1 MSFNVERDG
10 RMPELKEKIAKTIR
24 EMSVMTRIF
33 LGYLST
39 IVVGTILLLLPV
51 SSRAGSVPFTDA
63 LFTSTS
69 AACVTGLIRFD
80 TWSTWTLFGQ
90 VVLLLLIQVGGIG
103 FMTLAIMIM
112 TMTGKKIGLNPRVMM
127 QNAISAPQVG
137 GITGVAKFVLK
148 GTAIVEGVGAALLAV
163 FFIPKLGFLEGLWY
177 SVFHSISAFCN
188 AGFDLMG
195 QFEPGSSLI
204 TLAGNWYV
212 NIVLILLIVFGGIG
226 FFVWRDLLEEK
237 FRWKNLRLQSKI
249 ALAMSAFLLISGAI
263 AIFLLEIGQDAY
275 EGMGLGK
282 QILVSFFQSVTCR
295 TAGFNTVDF
304 SRMTSASHM
313 VMIGLMLIGGSPG
326 STAGGMK
333 TTTAAVQLLT
343 VVAVFKGRKE
353 VDAFK
358 RQIDDSVVRT
368 ASCVATLYMFLA
380 LVSAFIMSGVE
391 GLPIVTT
398 LFETASA
405 VATVGATL
413 GITGSVS
420 MISKLLLIALMIF
433 GRAGSLTVLCVLS
446 SGSKKMQTKYP
457 AEKLQVG

>member
-1 MSFNVERDG
+1 MGAIDK
-10 RMPELKEKIAKTIR
+10 MHELTEKILKSFQ
-24 EMSVMTRIF
+24 EMSVMVKIF

-51 SSRAGSVPFTDA
+51 SSRAGSIPFTDA

-80 TWSTWTLFGQ
+80 TWSTWSLFGQ
-90 VVLLLLIQVGGIG
+90 IVLLLLIQVGGIG
-103 FMTLAIMIM
+103 FMTLAITIM
-112 TMTGKKIGLNPRVMM
+112 TMTGKKIGLNSRVMM

-137 GITGVAKFVLK
+137 GITGVARFVLK
-148 GTAIVEGVGAALLAV
+148 GTLIVEGIGALLLAV
-163 FFIPKLGFLEGLWY
+163 YFVPRLGIVEGLWY
-177 SVFHSISAFCN
+177 AVFHSISAFCN

-212 NIVLILLIVFGGIG
+212 NMVLILLIVIGGIG
-226 FFVWRDLLEEK
+226 FFVWRDLLEQK
-237 FRWKNLRLQSKI
+237 FRWKGLRLQSKI
-249 ALAMSAFLLISGAI
+249 ALAMSAFLLISGAV
-263 AIFLLEIGQDAY
+263 AIFLLEFGREAFA
-275 EGMGLGK
+275 GMGIGK
-282 QILVSFFQSVTCR
+282 QVLVSFFQSVTCR
-295 TAGFNTVDF
+295 TAGFNTLDF
-304 SRMTSASHM
+304 SKMTSASHL

-343 VVAVFKGRKE
+343 VLAVFKGRKE

-358 RQIDDSVVRT
+358 RQIEDSVVRT
-368 ASCVATLYMFLA
+368 ASCVATMYMFLA
-380 LVSAFIMSGVE
+380 LVSAFIMSAVE
-391 GLPIVTT
+391 NLPVITT

-420 MISKLLLIALMIF
+420 MISKLLLIVLMIF

-446 SGSKKMQTKYP
+446 SGTRKIQSKYP
-457 AEKLQVG
+457 VEKLQVG